1 MPYDPF
7 IDVSDLYAYL
17 RLPPPG
23 DTDDLAT
30 IALDAA
36 CYTIRGFLHQTI
48 NRVDN
53 EIIAIDTDGSD
64 TIMVPEA
71 PLISVSDVQMIAAP
85 VWVTDDF
92 SPGLNTVIDPSSY
105 LVEYDRGMLVLR
117 AGGSWGDDRGS
128 VQLTYTHGWD
138 VIPTDI
144 RIVALTVAA
153 RIYDQGL
160 AKAETIGN
168 ARLVYS
174 HDESLGLS
182 PREKDILVKYRRAGV
197 PRHYSLGTGPVSPG
211 SSFVQSIDGLTGEVT
226 NAEMNLPPD
235 WVVIQ

>member
-1 MPYDPF
+1 MSYDPF
-7 IDVSDLYAYL
+7 IDISDLYAYL
-17 RLPPPG
+17 RLPPLGAG
-23 DTDDLAT
+23 DEDPLAV
-30 IALDAA
+30 IALDSA

-48 NRVDN
+48 NKITNDV
-53 EIIAIDTDGSD
+53 IMIDCDGTD
-64 TIMVPEA
+64 TIMLPEA
-71 PLISVSDVQMIAAP
+71 PVISVSNVEMVAAP

-92 SPGLNTVIDPSSY
+92 SPALNTPIDPSSY

-117 AGGSWGDDRGS
+117 AGGVWGDDRGA
-128 VQLTYTHGWD
+128 VQVTYTHGWD

-144 RIVALTVAA
+144 RIVALTIAA

-182 PREKDILVKYRRAGV
+182 PREKDMLVKHRRSGT
-197 PRHYSLGTGPVSPG
+197 PRYYT
-211 SSFVQSIDGLTGEVT
+211 VT
-226 NAEMNLPPD
+226 T
-235 WVVIQ
+235 

>member
-17 RLPPPG
+17 RLPPLG
-23 DTDDLAT
+23 VGETDDLAT
-30 IALDAA
+30 IALDSA

-48 NRVDN
+48 NKVVNDT
-53 EIIAIDTDGSD
+53 IAIDCDGTD
-64 TIMVPEA
+64 TIMLPEA
-71 PLISVSDVQMIAAP
+71 PVISVSDVQRIALP
-85 VWVTDDF
+85 VWVTDDIEP
-92 SPGLNTVIDPSSY
+92 SLNTTLDPSSY

-117 AGGSWGDDRGS
+117 AGGVWADDRGA
-128 VQLTYTHGWD
+128 VQVTYTHGYD

-168 ARLVYS
+168 TRLVYS

-182 PREKDILVKYRRAGV
+182 PREKDMLVKHRRAGT
-197 PRHYSLGTGPVSPG
+197 PRYYTV
-211 SSFVQSIDGLTGEVT
+211 VT
-226 NAEMNLPPD
+226 
-235 WVVIQ
+235 

>member
-7 IDVSDLYAYL
+7 IDINDLYAYL
-17 RLPPPG
+17 RLPPLGVG

-30 IALDAA
+30 IALDSA

-48 NRVDN
+48 NLVTNDV
-53 EIIAIDTDGSD
+53 IAIDCDGND
-64 TIMVPEA
+64 TIMLPEA
-71 PLISVSDVQMIAAP
+71 PVVSVSDVRRLSVLGDGDADA
-85 VWVTDDF
+85 DDIG
-92 SPGLNTVIDPSSY
+92 PAVNTPIDPSAY

-117 AGGSWGDDRGS
+117 AGGIWGDDRGA
-128 VQLTYTHGWD
+128 VQVTYTHGWT

-182 PREKDILVKYRRAGV
+182 PREKDMLVKHRRSGT
-197 PRHYSLGTGPVSPG
+197 PRYYT
-211 SSFVQSIDGLTGEVT
+211 VT
-226 NAEMNLPPD
+226 T
-235 WVVIQ
+235 